1 MAKDDRKKQL
11 GKGIRALLA
20 NMDEQPEQRETVVR
34 EISKHVEQVPIAWIE
49 LNPHQPRK
57 DFDDESLKNLAQSIK
72 VHGII
77 QPLTLRRLSD
87 EAYQL
92 ISGERRLRASK
103 MAGLDSVPAYIRLA
117 DDQGMLEMA
126 LVENIQR
133 EDLNALEVAI
143 SMNRL
148 ISECQL
154 THEELSDRLGKDRS
168 TVTNYLRLLKL
179 PPEIQRAVRNQTISM
194 GHARALAGV
203 EDLPRQLLLFRQ
215 VVEHGWSVRKLEQ
228 VLRSGSGTPVPRRDT
243 HSELPSELRV
253 IQDELSGKFGS
264 KVVFKRS
271 ASGKGTLTIHF
282 TSDRN
287 LNQILDILQENDDEN
302 S

>member
-1 MAKDDRKKQL
+1 MSKDERKKQL

-20 NMDEQPEQRETVVR
+20 NMEDQPEERQSVVKQ
-34 EISKHVEQVPIAWIE
+34 ISKHVERVPIDWIE

-57 DFDDESLKNLAQSIK
+57 DFDEDNLKSLAQSIK

-133 EDLNALEVAI
+133 EDLNALEVAF

-148 ISECQL
+148 IRECNL

-179 PPEIQRAVRNQTISM
+179 PPEIQQAVRSQAISM
-194 GHARALAGV
+194 GHARALAGI
-203 EDLPRQLLLFRQ
+203 DNLPRQLMFFRQ
-215 VVEHGWSVRKLEQ
+215 VIDQGLSVRKLEHLIRSSDSES
-228 VLRSGSGTPVPRRDT
+228 LRSTRRGTTNFLTP
-243 HSELPSELRV
+243 ELRQ

-264 KVVFKRS
+264 KVTFKRN
-271 ASGKGTLTIHF
+271 ADGKGTLTIHF
-282 TSDRN
+282 TSDHN
-287 LNQILDILQENDDEN
+287 LNEILDVLQADED
-302 S
+302 